1 MMGTNLVV
9 FPCLYVIV
17 AKPSKHRHDV
27 TSKKVSDLT
36 TETQRTQR
44 KTEKM
49 RFTFLLC
56 VLCVSVVKSLTF
68 FDVTS

>member
-1 MMGTNLVV
+1 MIEANLAD
-9 FPCLYVIV
+9 FPWLFVIV

-44 KTEKM
+44 NTEKM
-49 RFTFLLC
+49 RFTFF
-56 VLCVSVVKSLTF
+56 LCVSVVNPFKSYRH
-68 FDVTS
+68 DKQ